1 MTNVIVI
8 WPLCAIIQCVL
19 LWWVLFKR
27 FSHVNIN
34 RKNSASDEDKASRNK
49 GKLKEWKKWHI
60 TIFKKECTTYKN
72 VLSLAEHEAVKY
84 LSIKICCGLF
94 WLPPFYWKMWKNGN
108 ARLVALTRTRHHPAQ
123 WRQVF
128 PSHSCSLC
136 STPLSWNEQRHTRQS
151 KSQSHNEGTLALFYD
166 NCTHFLWICQSV
178 KSDLRCIAYQLTYC
192 GRPFLWNTLHR
203 ESEAIDEQK
212 VVKWQG
218 GVLNFWFG
226 PILKIN
232 TSQMSRRKE
241 TRLLGPLINHNSCKF
256 KISVCKCGMT
266 QFVCLLEWITSTT
279 PWSTLCARCSGET
292 EDLLDALALRLRLV
306 FMNHWLIS
314 QQSVRG
320 QLQSRVLTNHV
331 NELFSEGQ
339 SEWLSKRREL

>member
-1 MTNVIVI
+1 M
-8 WPLCAIIQCVL
+8 LYDHCAQSYSVFYYDGSSLKGSVMSTSTGKTAL
-19 LWWVLFKR
+19 LMRTKQVGIRGSW
-27 FSHVNIN
+27 
-34 RKNSASDEDKASRNK
+34 
-49 GKLKEWKKWHI
+49 KWHI

-84 LSIKICCGLF
+84 LSITICRGLF

-108 ARLVALTRTRHHPAQ
+108 ARLVALTRTRHRPAQ

-192 GRPFLWNTLHR
+192 GTPLLWNTLHR

-226 PILKIN
+226 PY
-232 TSQMSRRKE
+232 
-241 TRLLGPLINHNSCKF
+241 
-256 KISVCKCGMT
+256 
-266 QFVCLLEWITSTT
+266 
-279 PWSTLCARCSGET
+279 
-292 EDLLDALALRLRLV
+292 
-306 FMNHWLIS
+306 
-314 QQSVRG
+314 
-320 QLQSRVLTNHV
+320 
-331 NELFSEGQ
+331 
-339 SEWLSKRREL
+339 